1 MANDFQDRGGN
12 PQPALVNG
20 QREPIVSPNY
30 WRWLME
36 GKVFEAGFGAESTA
50 ADSQASLVATTA
62 TFALQAPEA
71 NEPIV
76 VPICLK
82 LMCTAD
88 GGALSRFQVLFT
100 KSAKECGT
108 KLALTTTRDMLT
120 KHCLY
125 RASPPPKEQA
135 AKAYFG
141 QATTFD
147 ITVSALVAAEYVSY
161 HFGHIADAL
170 LTTSLVALGEGPSN
184 VQTLRFLKDGVPHLL
199 TQGAAML
206 VYIYT
211 ATSDSTWFPYMQWA
225 ELEENDL
232 H

>member
-1 MANDFQDRGGN
+1 MANDFQDRSDN
-12 PQPALVNG
+12 AQAALVNG
-20 QREPIVSPNY
+20 KRDVVSAPNY

-62 TFALQAPEA
+62 TFALQSPEGDS
-71 NEPIV
+71 PIV

-88 GGALSRFQVLFT
+88 GGALSKFQVLFT
-100 KSAKECGT
+100 KAAKECAT
-108 KLALTTTRDMLT
+108 KLALSTTRDLYS
-120 KHCLY
+120 KHSLY
-125 RASPPPKEQA
+125 RKSSPAKEQA

-147 ITVSALVAAEYVSY
+147 ITVSALVAAEYVAY
-161 HFGHIADAL
+161 HLGHVIDAV
-170 LTTSLVALGEGPSN
+170 LTTGLVALGEGPSN
-184 VQTLRFLKDGVPHLL
+184 VQTFRFLKDGVPHLL

-211 ATSDSTWFPYMQWA
+211 GTSDSTWFPYMQWA
-225 ELEENDL
+225 ELEEDDL